1 MSAKESL
8 NAVAIGGIPVD
19 LISNDSIKH
28 GSRHKSRFAFTISN
42 SDEYQILASLK
53 TVQSS
58 TELMLILSSYQE
70 INILISARY
79 FKV

>member
-28 GSRHKSRFAFTISN
+28 GSRHKSRFAFIISN

-58 TELMLILSSYQE
+58 TELMSILSRYQFTDVC
-70 INILISARY
+70 L
-79 FKV
+79 